1 MFKVMLYT
9 YNNLSYHY
17 IIHKKFHSQ
26 KYLIVILGYSGLS
39 RLYRLRF
46 IAHHCPVLRIEA
58 LKLGIHHVQQTH
70 NTILFAE
77 LHKALAAAQRQV
89 ILVLYIAWKF

>member
-1 MFKVMLYT
+1 MYF
-9 YNNLSYHY
+9 
-17 IIHKKFHSQ
+17 FEFA
-26 KYLIVILGYSGLS
+26 GYSGLS

-70 NTILFAE
+70 NTMLFAE

-89 ILVLYIAWKF
+89 NKK

>member
-17 IIHKKFHSQ
+17 ICISNSQKKFHSQ
-26 KYLIVILGYSGLS
+26 KYLIFILGYSGLS

-89 ILVLYIAWKF
+89 ILVL